1 MRLGNVGARF
11 TTFLTPKIPPFSMAI
26 GLPHLPLGT
35 WGITLLLSPTIQIKQ
50 KNIIKCLIIQNK
62 TTTFAAVRNIN
73 YQYKSIDSLTYQTPA
88 PPIRRCS
95 RKEFQQGD
103 TIDNGDKTT

>member
-1 MRLGNVGARF
+1 M
-11 TTFLTPKIPPFSMAI
+11 
-26 GLPHLPLGT
+26 
-35 WGITLLLSPTIQIKQ
+35 
-50 KNIIKCLIIQNK
+50 QNK

-95 RKEFQQGD
+95 RKEFQRGG